1 MALALATPVIGAN
14 VDRVT
19 AGTTTNG
26 VNAEFALGTR
36 VVGVDGTEYM
46 YVQAAEAITTAITS
60 PNAVG
65 IDEDYQASLM
75 TTALANAGYQLG
87 FAPLG
92 SGIDVIPDNSF
103 FWARIS
109 GSNFNARVA
118 ASAAADTYLRT
129 TITAGRLGTA
139 STASAVVFTNIV
151 IVAAASASTSAG
163 NSVREVLA
171 TQPRQIRIGGA
182 TTGGS
187 GSFVN

>member
-36 VVGVDGTEYM
+36 IVGVDGTEYV
-46 YVQAAEAITTAITS
+46 YCQAGAAITTAITS
-60 PNAVG
+60 PNAVA
-65 IDEDYQASLM
+65 IDEDFQAVLM
-75 TTALANAGYQLG
+75 TTALALEGHALG
-87 FAPLG
+87 FAPIG
-92 SGIDVIPDNSF
+92 SGIDLIPDNSF

-109 GSNFNARVA
+109 GSGFNARVS
-118 ASAAADTYLRT
+118 ASASADTYLRT
-129 TITAGRLGTA
+129 TVTAGRLGTA
-139 STASAVVFTNIV
+139 STASAVVFGNVV

-171 TQPRQIRIGGA
+171 VAPRAVRQGLS
-182 TTGGS
+182 T
-187 GSFVN
+187 FVN